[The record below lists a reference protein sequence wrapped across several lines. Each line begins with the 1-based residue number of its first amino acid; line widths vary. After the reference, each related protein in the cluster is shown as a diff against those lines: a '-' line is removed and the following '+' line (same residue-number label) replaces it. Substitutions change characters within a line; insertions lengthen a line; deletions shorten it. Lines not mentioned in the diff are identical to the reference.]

1 MPEPSA
7 SLVIDF
13 GADSEPLADV
23 GAVLEALNLLVSAAV
38 ILAICDT
45 RAQYGTLFQARELL
59 RHAVV
64 GRGQR
69 WRPRSRDWGLVEDAL
84 FGEQGEARDQPQGRT
99 RDRNSPMMLSEYAVV
114 GTWVRREL
122 AVGDPELYREL
133 FAFAR
138 VDSLRQD
145 SPIKLA
151 IGVTGATA
159 GGLALAGP
167 FGVAPAAL
175 LVL

>member
-1 MPEPSA
+1 
-7 SLVIDF
+7 
-13 GADSEPLADV
+13 
-23 GAVLEALNLLVSAAV
+23 
-38 ILAICDT
+38 
-45 RAQYGTLFQARELL
+45 
-59 RHAVV
+59 
-64 GRGQR
+64 
-69 WRPRSRDWGLVEDAL
+69 
-84 FGEQGEARDQPQGRT
+84 
-99 RDRNSPMMLSEYAVV
+99 MMLSEYAVV